1 MTSCLTKAVL
11 EARFGALHDRIFRC
25 FDYGSV
31 FDDGF
36 FPSGFTNPDWQI
48 VLLCSGICFA
58 GCDIEDG
65 EEYDPNFPDEY
76 EIFLDV
82 LAEKGVE
89 EVVVASSRA
98 EIDPGVLAFACRP
111 DIDTVR
117 ECFDAC
123 NVRVEWLSMFD
134 RSGSWGLFSVYDNY
148 GVLGGASEIMES
160 YIEKAGGLETIKR
173 RFSEWAESYP
183 EGEWLGS
190 ELRRLYDLAGWH
202 DVTVE
207 RVT

>member
-1 MTSCLTKAVL
+1 MTTCFTDAEF
-11 EARFGALHDRIFRC
+11 EAQFGTLHDRIFRRSKW
-25 FDYGSV
+25 GTV
-31 FDDGF
+31 FHEGPFPAGF
-36 FPSGFTNPDWQI
+36 VNPDWQV
-48 VLLCSGICFA
+48 VLLRSGISSA
-58 GCDIEDG
+58 GYIPEIG
-65 EEYDPNFPDEY
+65 EKYDPNFPDEY

-148 GVLGGASEIMES
+148 GVLGGAPEIMEP
-160 YIEKAGGLETIKR
+160 YIEKAGGLATIKR